1 MSNITEFER
10 TKPMVTMSKI
20 NDIIKYA
27 ENQLAIVD
35 SRESKKFVDHLLYLL
50 NDMKTSFKKGE

>member
-35 SRESKKFVDHLLYLL
+35 SRESEKFVDHLLYLL
-50 NDMKTSFKKGE
+50 NDMKKSFKKGE

>member
-35 SRESKKFVDHLLYLL
+35 SRESEKFVDHLLYLL